1 MLSIQP
7 ISLKSNMYFGK
18 KEKKQLKPE
27 FNKPYYS
34 HNYLER
40 EKDFSFM
47 KGVLCAAII
56 MSSVHQCTEN
66 DRRVLMDNLEVEMN
80 SSRSHMKSITVEDVN
95 NDDVPDLIIESKDGS
110 KTIFDFENKHQY
122 YQDDLEFV
130 EIY

>member
-7 ISLKSNMYFGK
+7 ISVKSNLIFGQK
-18 KEKKQLKPE
+18 VKKQSKPE

-56 MSSVHQCTEN
+56 MSGVHQCTEG
-66 DRRVLMDNLEVEMN
+66 DRRMMLDVFKSEMDA
-80 SSRSHMKSITVEDVN
+80 SGSHLKAIKVEDIN
-95 NDDVPDLIIESKDGS
+95 NDDVPEIIIESKDGTQS
-110 KTIFDFENKHQY
+110 IFDFENKHQY
-122 YQDDLEFV
+122 YKDDLEFV